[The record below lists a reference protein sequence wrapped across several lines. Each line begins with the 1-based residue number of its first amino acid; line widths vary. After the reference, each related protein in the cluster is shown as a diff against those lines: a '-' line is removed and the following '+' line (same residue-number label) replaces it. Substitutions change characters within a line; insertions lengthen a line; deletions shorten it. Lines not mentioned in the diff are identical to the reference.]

1 MSITASPLAPSCTP
15 EALETLDSLRA
26 LRGEWWALWRR
37 AHATPFAS
45 PAWLIPWWK
54 HIGRGAL
61 ASVAVRDRAEL
72 IGLAPL
78 YIWQD
83 DQRTRHLFP
92 LGIATTDHFDVLS
105 LPGRE
110 DEVAQSVVQHLV
122 RIAERWDVFEAPQL
136 PVGATLMRCRFP
148 THWQHELRE
157 CAPHPVLS
165 LPAGVPRSRAR
176 AIAYSHRR
184 AAPRGGLSFEMAD
197 ESNLQSML
205 DALAS
210 LHAQRWKARGLPGV
224 LGEPGVLDW
233 HREAAPQLLAEGLL
247 RLLGL
252 RFEGRIVAVAF
263 GVADAPGVPRRRWYF
278 YLGGFDPGCSFLSPG
293 TLLIGHGIEL
303 ATTEKANSFDLLRG
317 GEAYKYDWGAVDE
330 PMFSVKV
337 TRSSRPA

>member
-1 MSITASPLAPSCTP
+1 MSITALPRALPSTCEALQSL
-15 EALETLDSLRA
+15 EALEA
-26 LRGEWWALWRR
+26 LRGEWWALWQR
-37 AHATPFAS
+37 AHATPFES

-54 HIGRGAL
+54 HIACGTL
-61 ASVAVRDRAEL
+61 AAVAVRDEGEL

-83 DQRTRHLFP
+83 DHGTRHLLP
-92 LGIATTDHFDVLS
+92 LGIATTDHFDALS

-110 DEVAQSVVQHLV
+110 EEVAELVVQHLV
-122 RIAERWDVFEAPQL
+122 RIADRWDVFEAPQL
-136 PVGATLMRCRFP
+136 PIGATLLHCRFP
-148 THWQHELRE
+148 KQWHRE
-157 CAPHPVLS
+157 SRACESHPVLS
-165 LPAGVPRSRAR
+165 LPTIVPRSRAR

-184 AAPRGGLSFEMAD
+184 AAPCGGLSFEMAD
-197 ESNLQSML
+197 ESNLQSLL

-210 LHAQRWKARGLPGV
+210 LHAQRWKSRGLRGV
-224 LGEPGVLDW
+224 LAEPGVLDW

-247 RLLGL
+247 RLLAL
-252 RFEGRIVAVAF
+252 RFEGRIVAVAL
-263 GVADAPGVPRRRWYF
+263 GLADAQEVPRRRWYF

-303 ATTEKANSFDLLRG
+303 ASAEGASTFDLLRG
-317 GEAYKYDWGAVDE
+317 AEAYKYDWGAVDE